1 MAATPA
7 DTMAMLEALLSRVT
21 KLEDE
26 RAILDTLHRYNRAV
40 DDGDDGDDAVW
51 VELFTEDGTFLALD
65 RAGAEILRIQGRAAL
80 VKYLRGFRANET
92 RLTKHFVVAPVITI
106 DGETAVVESYSF
118 RLSERDDPGDSPFL
132 LLMGRYREDMVKDA
146 QGRWRLHQRLNITE
160 APREVS
166 AVSRS
171 ARLASRDVSTI

>member
-1 MAATPA
+1 MGEIIMAATPA

-40 DDGDDGDDAVW
+40 DDGDEGDAAVW
-51 VELFTEDGTFLALD
+51 VELFTEDGT
-65 RAGAEILRIQGRAAL
+65 QGRAAL